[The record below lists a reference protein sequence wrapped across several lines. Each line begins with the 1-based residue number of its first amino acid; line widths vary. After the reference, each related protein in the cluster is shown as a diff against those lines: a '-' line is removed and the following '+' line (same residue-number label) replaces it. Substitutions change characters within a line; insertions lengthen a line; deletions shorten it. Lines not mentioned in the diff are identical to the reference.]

1 MLSILCVLATV
12 IFVTMMSPGP
22 DMMLLIRYSNAPNR
36 SPAVACVTGICCG
49 LVVHVALSIIGLA
62 AIVIASDTLYSAI
75 KLTGAIYLIYI
86 GLRSIFS
93 GAQLNLSAVKSSEQ
107 PDTKQA
113 LLHGF
118 CCNILNPKVTLFI
131 LAVFTQ
137 IIEPSTPTAEK
148 IAYGVFI
155 LIESFVVWNLF
166 VVLIRTPVVLRL
178 LNSFQVAIDRAIGV
192 ILVCFGGALI

>member
-12 IFVTMMSPGP
+12 IFITMMSPGP
-22 DMMLLIRYSNAPNR
+22 DMMLLIRYSNASNR

-62 AIVIASDTLYSAI
+62 AIVTASDTLYSAI

-86 GLRSIFS
+86 GLRSLFS
-93 GAQLNLSAVKSSEQ
+93 GAQLNLSAVKSSDQ
-107 PDTKQA
+107 LDTKQV

-178 LNSFQVAIDRAIGV
+178 LNSFQVAIDRVIGV